1 MMGGL
6 VALALLA
13 ACGWVAYLLAIQLT
27 GPCAASVR
35 WCAATVVAYWLLIAV
50 FYALAALSLFRLW
63 VAVPLWVAGAGLT
76 HCWLGRH
83 SAATTLLRKDLARTR
98 QLVAGHARSIVGAV
112 FLCVILVVILR
123 ILRGLVAPPMAWD
136 ALTYHLL
143 KAGRWVQTGAFTPE
157 RAPDAWS
164 CYEYFPPFGDI
175 LWAWAMLPVRGDG
188 LLVVAGAVVWLSCL
202 LGAYSAARLL
212 GVKERLAALG
222 AVVIGS
228 TPAAIGLL
236 ASAYVENFSLAL
248 FLLGFVFLH
257 RSVDHGGPG
266 NAALAVAALALAAGV
281 KSNAL
286 VFLVLGAALLA
297 VSIMRHQVSW
307 HARCTSIAAGSIAAM
322 ILVPLY
328 ARAFIETG
336 SPTYPFEVRFGGYT
350 LFAGNPLQSGLL
362 SGRLFPEP
370 LIFRAADLVNAL
382 FVPSM
387 SEVIG
392 GVEFTGLG
400 PTAPLILVAGLVGA
414 SRLLLLRRNRL
425 AVGYLLAAGAA
436 VVGSLVPADVV
447 ALRTF
452 WVDVLSRFLLVPL
465 AVVTV
470 LATAAGSRAADL
482 TLLFGAVINL
492 LFTIPRGWGPTDA
505 HVLSELVPLA
515 GGIGAGLLLANHLR
529 GTWTR
534 RTLLALTAAVVV
546 LLGARVHALRA
557 RYRYAYYEQAA
568 SQATYDVHL
577 LDVRW
582 ASAWPLWEY
591 LDRDAPERLA
601 VTAGWNGVGDNWFR
615 YPLLGTRLQNQ
626 IIYVPVT
633 SDGSVVSFP
642 DSAEGKAD
650 FLAWLRRL
658 AALQIDYVILLP
670 PDPLEMAWVRDHPDL
685 FRLAASGSHGWGH
698 AYRVERYAVQNLL
711 AHGNSQGR

>member
-1 MMGGL
+1 MGGL
-6 VALALLA
+6 LGLALLA

-27 GPCAASVR
+27 GPCAAAVR

-50 FYALAALSLFRLW
+50 FYALAALSLFRIW
-63 VAVPLWVAGAGLT
+63 VAVLLWVAGAGLT
-76 HCWLGRH
+76 HYWLGRRG
-83 SAATTLLRKDLARTR
+83 AATTLLRKDLARTR

-112 FLCVILVVILR
+112 FLCVILVVALR

-143 KAGRWVQTGAFTPE
+143 KAGRWVQAGAFAPE

-164 CYEYFPPFGDI
+164 CYEYFPPFGDV
-175 LWAWAMLPVRGDG
+175 LWAWAMLPVHGDA
-188 LLVVAGAVVWLSCL
+188 LLVVAGLVVWLSAL
-202 LGAYSAARLL
+202 LAAYSAARLL
-212 GVKERLAALG
+212 GVKEKLALLG
-222 AVVIGS
+222 ALVIGS

-266 NAALAVAALALAAGV
+266 NAALATAALALAAGV
-281 KSNAL
+281 KFNAL

-297 VSIMRHQVSW
+297 VSIMRHQPSW
-307 HARCTSIAAGSIAAM
+307 RARCTSIAACSTAAM
-322 ILVPLY
+322 ILVPPY

-350 LFAGNPLQSGLL
+350 LFAGNPLQSGLW

-370 LIFRAADLVNAL
+370 LIFSAAKFVNAL
-382 FVPSM
+382 FVPSLRN
-387 SEVIG
+387 VIG
-392 GVEFTGLG
+392 GIEFTGLG
-400 PTAPLILVAGLVGA
+400 PTVPLVLVVGLAGA
-414 SRLLLLRRNRL
+414 SRLFLLRRNRL
-425 AVGYLLAAGAA
+425 AVGYLLAAGA
-436 VVGSLVPADVV
+436 VVVASILPADVV

-452 WVDVLSRFLLVPL
+452 WVYALSRFLLIPL

-470 LATAAGSRAADL
+470 LATATGSRAAEL
-482 TLLFGAVINL
+482 ALLFAAVINL
-492 LFTIPRGWGPTDA
+492 LFAIPRGWGPTDA

-515 GGIGAGLLLANHLR
+515 GGIGTVLLLANHLQ
-529 GTWTR
+529 GAWTR
-534 RTLLALTAAVVV
+534 RTVLALTAAVVV

-568 SQATYDVHL
+568 SWATYDLHP
-577 LDVRW
+577 LDSRW

-591 LDRDAPERLA
+591 FDRDGPARLA

-615 YPLLGTRLQNQ
+615 YPLLGSRLQNQ

-642 DSAEGKAD
+642 DSAQGRAD
-650 FLAWLRRL
+650 FLAWLQRL
-658 AALQIDYVILLP
+658 AALQVDYVVILP
-670 PDPLEMAWVRDHPDL
+670 PNPLEMPWVRDHPDL
-685 FRLAASGSHGWGH
+685 FRLVASGSHGWGH
-698 AYRVERYAVQNLL
+698 AYRVERYAVQNLF
-711 AHGNSQGR
+711 AHGNGQGR